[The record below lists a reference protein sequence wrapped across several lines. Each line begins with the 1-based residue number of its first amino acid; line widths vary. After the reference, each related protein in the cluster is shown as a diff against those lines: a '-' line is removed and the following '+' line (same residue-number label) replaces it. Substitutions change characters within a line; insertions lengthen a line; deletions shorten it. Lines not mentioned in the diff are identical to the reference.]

1 MNLVQMAD
9 SIHMLEDKLQQLQSE
24 ISDISTKKSE
34 GQEELE
40 NLRSEIGNTK
50 EKLDMVKKT
59 FNLKYEELKE
69 VCSQA
74 QKLQNYV
81 EQFIEGQDYQELES
95 VARNE
100 VRKTL
105 LDNKKLFQNALFS
118 ILLALRNQPDRHY
131 IVDSME
137 LTHFT
142 TTIINYDSYLAS
154 RHPSYLQGSGQLISG
169 RILEVAVRIFCNLQ
183 KCIVDNTISTAVG
196 LEDRN
201 SYPAAYTSPYYE
213 TPSRLPD

>member
-1 MNLVQMAD
+1 MAD
-9 SIHMLEDKLQQLQSE
+9 SIHKLQNKLQRLQSE
-24 ISDISTKKSE
+24 VIDISTTKTE
-34 GQEELE
+34 GQQELKDLH
-40 NLRSEIGNTK
+40 NEISNTK
-50 EKLDMVKKT
+50 EKLDMVKKA
-59 FNLKYEELKE
+59 FNVKYEELKE
-69 VCSQA
+69 VCTQI

-81 EQFIEGQDYQELES
+81 EGFIEGQDYQELEFF
-95 VARNE
+95 VRNE

-105 LDNKKLFQNALFS
+105 LDNKKLLQNALFS

-183 KCIVDNTISTAVG
+183 KCIVDNTISTAAG

-201 SYPAAYTSPYYE
+201 SYSAAYTSPYYE